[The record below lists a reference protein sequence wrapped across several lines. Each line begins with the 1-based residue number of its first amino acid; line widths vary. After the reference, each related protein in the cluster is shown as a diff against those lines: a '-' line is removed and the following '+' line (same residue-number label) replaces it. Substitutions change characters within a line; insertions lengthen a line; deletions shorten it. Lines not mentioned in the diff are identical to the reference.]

1 MSPKT
6 TCRAT
11 ARVKLSVIPRGT
23 DRQLRINLGVGSLF
37 VSNKMR
43 RMGGVKVG
51 YLAPGARSDHAG
63 LSSEFG
69 VACSGRHS
77 LGASFGALEPSRLG
91 SEVLLHSLFYR
102 SLSH

>member
-51 YLAPGARSDHAG
+51 YLAQAREAITPGSAPNLGLPAQAG
-63 LSSEFG
+63 I
-69 VACSGRHS
+69 
-77 LGASFGALEPSRLG
+77 PW
-91 SEVLLHSLFYR
+91 VLLLV
-102 SLSH
+102 LWSHHVSAPKSYCIPFS